1 MDALNSLWNKVTGS
15 DEKQIYNFIDSG
27 DYASAIV
34 TLIDMGFT
42 ISHEKLIMHTSE
54 NVDPNNFVIIAEKN
68 GLLIRIEGS
77 PYYMDDLD
85 NKIYVVSAYKMSE
98 ATEDADG
105 NTQTEAHYKI
115 IGDPIPCFAKRVG
128 WVIYTILKLVN

>member
-1 MDALNSLWNKVTGS
+1 MDTLNSIWNKLTGS

-42 ISHEKLIMHTSE
+42 ISHEKLIMRTSE
-54 NVDPNNFVIIAEKN
+54 NEDPNNFVIIAEKN
-68 GLLIRIEGS
+68 GLIIRIEGS

-85 NKIYVVSAYKMSE
+85 NKIYIVSAYKLSE
-98 ATEDADG
+98 ATEDAKEE
-105 NTQTEAHYKI
+105 NEENAVLNPKEQAKLEAEI
-115 IGDPIPCFAKRVG
+115 
-128 WVIYTILKLVN
+128 